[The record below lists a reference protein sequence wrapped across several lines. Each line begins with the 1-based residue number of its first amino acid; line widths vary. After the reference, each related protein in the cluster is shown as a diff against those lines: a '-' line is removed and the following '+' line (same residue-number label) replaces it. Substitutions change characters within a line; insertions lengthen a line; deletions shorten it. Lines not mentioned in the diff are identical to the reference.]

1 MNGLVSTKLSMEA
14 FYGKAVCRQGERCRR
29 LRRTRRWR
37 LKRAAAVGGVMTG
50 QAAFVSARADPA
62 VDDQL
67 AAGQVAR
74 LVGGQEENSVG
85 DVLGDGQAAE
95 GGEDSSQSATS
106 RGTRFRALTFGTE
119 KSKDAPS
126 ASSWGLPLPTQR
138 QIVSWEREVAFQ
150 LDRYRVRRYSP
161 AI

>member
-1 MNGLVSTKLSMEA
+1 
-14 FYGKAVCRQGERCRR
+14 
-29 LRRTRRWR
+29 
-37 LKRAAAVGGVMTG
+37 MTG
-50 QAAFVSARADPA
+50 QAASLSARADPA
-62 VDDQL
+62 VDDQF

-74 LVGGQEENSVG
+74 LVGGQEEDFGG